1 MNSYHVSLQTH
12 EVYKGKSKLR
22 CELYEGRG
30 IKTQTVH
37 PLVLFN
43 ELEKGNLLKEG
54 TLIFA
59 QQAAKGSIDYIEN
72 RYKVYALKDGRK
84 IPLKEIGFHTLHTN
98 VSYVTIDTFFAGEH
112 ENIYFLWQDVMKAE
126 RIKVSEAN
134 NGSELELKKGQSL
147 VITLEANPTTG
158 YTWEVVEP
166 EDEQVLQQVGGIE
179 FEQESDLIGASGVQ
193 IIRFE
198 VVNAGRAAV
207 KLVYHRPWETGLEPL
222 KTFAIQVFACGHL

>member
-1 MNSYHVSLQTH
+1 MQTH

-22 CELYEGRG
+22 CEIHEGVG
-30 IKTQTVH
+30 IKTETVH

-54 TLIFA
+54 TLIFT

-72 RYKVYALKDGRK
+72 RYKVYGLKDGRK
-84 IPLKEIGFHTLHTN
+84 IPLSEIGFHTLHTN
-98 VSYVTIDTFFAGEH
+98 VSYVTVDTFFAGVL

-126 RIKVSEAN
+126 RIKVTEAN
-134 NGSELELKKGQSL
+134 EGSEFELKKGQSL
-147 VITLEANPTTG
+147 VISLDANPTTG

-166 EDEQVLQQVGGIE
+166 EDEQVLRQVGEIE
-179 FEQESDLIGASGVQ
+179 FEPESDLIGAGGVQ

-207 KLVYHRPWETGLEPL
+207 KLVYHRPWETDVEPL
-222 KTFAIQVFACGHL
+222 KTFAIHVVACGHH